1 MRKPFIYTQ
10 LGSMLP
16 RLIRH
21 APRRMKT
28 ETENVTSRGM
38 EYDMDRFTRIA

>member
-28 ETENVTSRGM
+28 ENVTSRGM